1 MIRLF
6 ANKTNAMFACLAR
19 HFLPAM
25 SEASEWERYL
35 LSQRTEVRFPTVRSH
50 LQYLM
55 VTQLAEAI
63 DRQIAQIL
71 TQHRSYLA
79 VREQRGDPPSL
90 SDVGAPPIERVREA
104 LEELRQALLL
114 EAMQS
119 LEVLLAGS

>member
-1 MIRLF
+1 
-6 ANKTNAMFACLAR
+6 
-19 HFLPAM
+19 M

-50 LQYLM
+50 LQHLM

-79 VREQRGDPPSL
+79 VREQRGDPVCL
-90 SDVGAPPIERVREA
+90 SDTNPPSFEQVRKA
-104 LEELRQALLL
+104 LDELSQSWLL
-114 EAMQS
+114 EAMKS
-119 LEVLLAGS
+119 LEVLLSECS

>member
-1 MIRLF
+1 
-6 ANKTNAMFACLAR
+6 
-19 HFLPAM
+19 M
-25 SEASEWERYL
+25 SEAGEWERYL
-35 LSQRTEVRFPTVRSH
+35 LSQSAERHFPTVRSH

-55 VTQLAEAI
+55 VTQLAETI

-79 VREQRGDPPSL
+79 VREQRGDTLEGEKDSPSL
-90 SDVGAPPIERVREA
+90 ERVRGA

>member
-1 MIRLF
+1 
-6 ANKTNAMFACLAR
+6 
-19 HFLPAM
+19 M

-35 LSQRTEVRFPTVRSH
+35 LNQSAERHFPTVRSH

-119 LEVLLAGS
+119 LEVLLARS

>member
-1 MIRLF
+1 
-6 ANKTNAMFACLAR
+6 
-19 HFLPAM
+19 M

-35 LSQRTEVRFPTVRSH
+35 LSQSAERHFPTVRSH

-79 VREQRGDPPSL
+79 VREQRGDSPSL
-90 SDVGAPPIERVREA
+90 SDAGAPPIERVRSA

-119 LEVLLAGS
+119 LEVLLAAQ